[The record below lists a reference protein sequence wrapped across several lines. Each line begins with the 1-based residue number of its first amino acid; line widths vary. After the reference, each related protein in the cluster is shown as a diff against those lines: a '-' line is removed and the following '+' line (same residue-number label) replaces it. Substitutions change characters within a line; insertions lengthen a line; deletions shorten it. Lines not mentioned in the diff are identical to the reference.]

1 MPVDLRS
8 QGDRIRSLFSGA
20 KGSVTIVAPF
30 IKRKAFHSLLEVI
43 PSETEV
49 RCVTRWLPREVASGV
64 SDPEIID
71 DLEQREAYS
80 LTLVDSLHA
89 KLYIAGQQCLAGSSN
104 VTNAGLGDADEANIE
119 VLVSTSVRDQGIQAT
134 LTAISENGRPATRQ
148 MATTVRTLAESLVSS
163 PAPDVEPTVWFPR
176 SRRAH
181 DAYRLYSRP
190 PGEREYVSL
199 ADRLVL
205 SDLANAN
212 VPPGLG
218 EHEFRVEMQ
227 ELLQTIPL
235 ANALLETKED
245 LTLTKADVQEYLT
258 VQVTKEIQP
267 NDLWNAFVNW
277 MVCYYPKQVMKQE
290 ITEIALRRAQLIH

>member
-1 MPVDLRS
+1 MPVDPRT
-8 QGDRIRSLFSGA
+8 QGDRIRSLFSA
-20 KGSVTIVAPF
+20 ATGSVTIVAPF

-89 KLYIAGQQCLAGSSN
+89 KLYIAGEKCLAGSSN
-104 VTNAGLGDADEANIE
+104 VTNAGLGDADESNIE
-119 VLVSTSVRDQGIQAT
+119 VLVATSACDQGIQAT
-134 LTAISENGRPATRQ
+134 LAAIAEKGRPATQQ
-148 MATTVRTLAESLVSS
+148 MAATVRRLAASLSPS
-163 PAPDVEPTVWFPR
+163 PAPDVEPSVWFPR

-190 PGEREYVSL
+190 ASNQEYLSL
-199 ADRLVL
+199 ADRLLL

-212 VPPGLG
+212 IPPGLG
-218 EHEFRVEMQ
+218 EDEFRVEMQ

-235 ANALLETKED
+235 ANTLLETEDD
-245 LTLTKADVQEYLT
+245 LTLTKADAQAYLT
-258 VQVTKEIQP
+258 VRVTKEIQP
-267 NDLWNAFVNW
+267 NDLWTAFVNW
-277 MVCYYPKQVMKQE
+277 MVCYYPRQVMKQE
-290 ITEIALRRAQLIH
+290 ITEIALRRARLIH